1 MHRHQQK
8 ATQIIQEQINVT
20 LPEETNATLVTDL
33 KEKEIQEP
41 GKEFKTIFLKRLTE
55 MWENTDTQS
64 SNQQNQSSS
73 AWTKWEI

>member
-1 MHRHQQK
+1 MPKIVYETQKRNLLLKMHRHQQK

-55 MWENTDTQS
+55 M
-64 SNQQNQSSS
+64 
-73 AWTKWEI
+73 

>member
-8 ATQIIQEQINVT
+8 ATQEQINVT
-20 LPEETNATLVTDL
+20 LPEETNATLVTDP
-33 KEKEIQEP
+33 KGKEIQEP

>member
-33 KEKEIQEP
+33 KKKEIQEP

-55 MWENTDTQS
+55 M
-64 SNQQNQSSS
+64 
-73 AWTKWEI
+73 